1 MHIGIAADHAGF
13 ALKQKLLTRLLE
25 EGYDVE
31 DYGPKKYDKHDD
43 YPDLIAPLARDVA
56 GGVLDRG
63 VVICGSGVG
72 ACVASNK
79 VRGVRAC
86 LIMDPYSAR
95 QGVAHGNMNVLCLG
109 GRVVGEE
116 LAWELV
122 DIFLS
127 TGFSAGERHCRRLR
141 KVEELERRFG
151 DERES

>member
-1 MHIGIAADHAGF
+1 MRVGIAADHAGF

-31 DYGPKKYDKHDD
+31 DYGAKKYDKQDD

-56 GGVLDRG
+56 AGVLDRG

-95 QGVAHGNMNVLCLG
+95 QGVLHGDMNILCLG

-116 LAWELV
+116 LAWELT
-122 DIFLS
+122 DIFLTTS
-127 TGFSAGERHCRRLR
+127 FSGGERHCRRLG
-141 KVEELERRFG
+141 KVKELEEQF
-151 DERES
+151 